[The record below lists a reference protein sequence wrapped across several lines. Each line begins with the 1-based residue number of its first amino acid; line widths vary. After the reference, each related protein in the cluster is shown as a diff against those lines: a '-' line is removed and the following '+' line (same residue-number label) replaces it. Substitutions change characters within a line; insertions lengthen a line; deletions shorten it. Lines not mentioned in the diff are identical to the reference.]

1 MYCIDLFW
9 SFFTLG
15 SMPRTLLLQLSTAP
29 IFHYP
34 QIHPL
39 KQHFRLVE
47 LPKVGCYV
55 SRAGSMKCL
64 ELCRV

>member
-1 MYCIDLFW
+1 MYCMDLFQ

-15 SMPRTLLLQLSTAP
+15 SMPRTLLLELSTAP
-29 IFHYP
+29 DLHYP

-47 LPKVGCYV
+47 TAK
-55 SRAGSMKCL
+55 SR
-64 ELCRV
+64 